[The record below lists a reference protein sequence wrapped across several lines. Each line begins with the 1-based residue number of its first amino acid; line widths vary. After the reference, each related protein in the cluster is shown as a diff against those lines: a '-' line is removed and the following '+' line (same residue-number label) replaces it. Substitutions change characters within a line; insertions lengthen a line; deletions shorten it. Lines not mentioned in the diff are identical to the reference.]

1 VTGSADPPAEGT
13 GKDRGLQQRVWE
25 SLGESDPD
33 WGVLTAR
40 DRRHGGWV
48 EQLPEFYASGET
60 AVRECLDL
68 AEPQSHGRALDY
80 GAGTGRLTFALAAV
94 FDHVT
99 AVDISPGML
108 ATIRARSADVGIANV
123 AATAVSAFT
132 PSPDHDFAISLL
144 VLQHLPSLTAIDRA
158 IGMIAAALRPGAP
171 AVIEVPETIKR
182 FRARIQPRFHAY
194 RALRSLGVPH
204 GRLHRLGFS
213 GISMLCVDAADAAAM
228 FARHE
233 LTVVTRVV
241 RSDHDYDYVR
251 WVVRR

>member
-1 VTGSADPPAEGT
+1 VTATPEPPVEDAGT
-13 GKDRGLQQRVWE
+13 EPDMQQRVWE

-48 EQLPEFYASGET
+48 DQLPEFYASGVT
-60 AVRECLDL
+60 AVRECLSL
-68 AEPQSHGRALDY
+68 AAPQSHARALDY
-80 GAGTGRLTFALAAV
+80 GAGTGRLSFALAAV

-108 ATIRARSADVGIANV
+108 ATIRARSADVGIGNV
-123 AATAVSAFT
+123 SVTAVSAFT

-144 VLQHLPSLTAIDRA
+144 VLQHLPSLAAIDRA
-158 IGMIAAALRPGAP
+158 IGVIGAALRPGAP
-171 AVIEVPETIKR
+171 AVIEVPETIKTS
-182 FRARIQPRFHAY
+182 RARLQPRFHAY

-213 GISMLCVDAADAAAM
+213 GISMLPVAADHAAAM

-233 LTVVTRVV
+233 LTVLQRVV
-241 RSDHDYDYVR
+241 RPDHDYDYVR